1 MVRQF
6 NSKQLRHVT
15 DSLRRDEK
23 VKVLKSLRPLQ
34 DAEEVTKRVVREGQ
48 GEGLTPT
55 MLPSQD
61 VLDDR
66 LGDLIFRGAIK
77 THR

>member
-1 MVRQF
+1 
-6 NSKQLRHVT
+6 
-15 DSLRRDEK
+15 
-23 VKVLKSLRPLQ
+23 VLKSLRPLQ

-77 THR
+77 TNR